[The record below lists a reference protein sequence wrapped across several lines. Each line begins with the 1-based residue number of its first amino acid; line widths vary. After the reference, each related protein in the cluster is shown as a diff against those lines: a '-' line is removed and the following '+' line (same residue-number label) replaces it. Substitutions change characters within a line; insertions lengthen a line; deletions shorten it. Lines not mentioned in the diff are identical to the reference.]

1 MITCITNKT
10 TRVISMRSAG
20 RVGIIR
26 RDKKSG
32 PYFVTLSFIKSRIL
46 SPFDMCW
53 MLGCIVD
60 DQKWQ
65 QKILRRVHFLQFFR
79 QDILVK
85 VCEIAKILCI
95 SGKRWN
101 SKIQMLKAVLSLSMN
116 YFPHRI
122 FFHWIWI
129 FMHLTYI

>member
-20 RVGIIR
+20 RVAILR

-46 SPFDMCW
+46 SPFVLRY
-53 MLGCIVD
+53 MLECIVD
-60 DQKWQ
+60 DKKWQ
-65 QKILRRVHFLQFFR
+65 QKILLRVHFLQLFR

-85 VCEIAKILCI
+85 VCEIAKDII
-95 SGKRWN
+95 S
-101 SKIQMLKAVLSLSMN
+101 Q
-116 YFPHRI
+116 
-122 FFHWIWI
+122 
-129 FMHLTYI
+129 